1 MDTLNEEQLLDE
13 LARMQKSFDKKLNAY
28 KDKVRAGLTEFAEE
42 VEASKARGQTSWT
55 TDSFSSLR
63 PVAEVA
69 DEDQDEEPDDDQEE
83 DYEDGDPDDVE
94 GADSDEEVEGQDD
107 EPEQD
112 DELELVASIDESD
125 QSEAVDTLG
134 ATAAPSAKAR
144 PTKQITTD
152 EKQAVVKAPGARRA
166 AEVKKLESASDVRLV
181 IMAQKEGL
189 GKMVKLDAESREGLV
204 SALLKVKLRKLE
216 PRIVLHVVEQILDKI
231 VKSSNENLKA
241 FRSMHVPQNVV
252 RLKFDVKDIAKAS
265 TDEQFGKYYAEIA
278 KVLGSKS
285 PQFFLNEAEVAL
297 GLLFEQYKKI
307 TKGEEEHQHARF
319 YAITVGKLPEGME
332 KLADSYFKRRVL
344 GDVVFAALHDTFH
357 AFRHA
362 KRGLGLWHDNY
373 TKIFKALTSAGAE
386 NDALRM
392 KLLTPGGRA
401 PNGADLRRLQ
411 KFEAEHKIDKKCQGK

>member
-83 DYEDGDPDDVE
+83 DYEDGEPDDVE

-231 VKSSNENLKA
+231 VKSRNENLKA

-252 RLKFDVKDIAKAS
+252 RL
-265 TDEQFGKYYAEIA
+265 
-278 KVLGSKS
+278 
-285 PQFFLNEAEVAL
+285 
-297 GLLFEQYKKI
+297 
-307 TKGEEEHQHARF
+307 
-319 YAITVGKLPEGME
+319 
-332 KLADSYFKRRVL
+332 
-344 GDVVFAALHDTFH
+344 
-357 AFRHA
+357 
-362 KRGLGLWHDNY
+362 
-373 TKIFKALTSAGAE
+373 
-386 NDALRM
+386 
-392 KLLTPGGRA
+392 
-401 PNGADLRRLQ
+401 
-411 KFEAEHKIDKKCQGK
+411 